1 MKLKKI
7 ICAILPTVI
16 LSACGGDNT
25 AVFTESAEDGITVLS
40 AEVSDKITQLE
51 SGLTAVKYED
61 DYKFAEFLESGGA
74 DTDMGV
80 IKYISENLLSGA
92 DYLGF
97 IGKNFGCS
105 TLSVKNADGGYL
117 FGRNFDWD
125 KCNAMIVQTDPPD
138 GYASIATVNT
148 DFISMSGMSVSKMP
162 DNILA
167 LAGIYAPL
175 DGMNEK
181 GLCVSVNMISDSE
194 NTNQNT
200 DKPDITTTTAV
211 RLLLDKAENTEKAIA
226 LLEQYDFH
234 TSMGMTVHFAI
245 ADNSGKSVCV
255 EYLNDKMIV
264 TETPIV
270 TNFYFAEGD
279 KNGIGTQQSHERYDI
294 LTTLLSENNTLDMNG
309 MKDALDSV
317 SKDNFN
323 EFESTEWSIVFNQQ
337 TGEARY
343 FHREDYTKCYKF
355 NLETEAET

>member
-7 ICAILPTVI
+7 ICAILPAAI
-16 LSACGGDNT
+16 LSACSNGNT
-25 AVFTESAEDGITVLS
+25 LVFTETAENGTTVLS
-40 AEVSDKITQLE
+40 AEMSDKITQL
-51 SGLTAVKYED
+51 SNGLFAVKYED
-61 DYKFAEFLESGGA
+61 DYKFSEFLANGGA

-80 IKYISENLLSGA
+80 IKFISENLLSGA
-92 DYLGF
+92 DYLSF

-105 TLSVKNADGGYL
+105 TLSVKNDDNGYL

-125 KCNAMIVQTDPPD
+125 KCNAMIVQTDPAN
-138 GYASIATVNT
+138 GYASISTVNT

-162 DNILA
+162 DNVLA

-181 GLCVSVNMISDSE
+181 GVCVSVNMISDNE

-200 DKPDITTTTAV
+200 EKADITTTTAV
-211 RLLLDKAENTEKAIA
+211 RLLLDNAAETDEAIA

-245 ADNSGKSVCV
+245 ADSSGKSVCV
-255 EYLNDKMIV
+255 EYIDGKMVV
-264 TETPIV
+264 TETPVV
-270 TNFYFAEGD
+270 TNFYFADGD
-279 KNGIGTQQSHERYDI
+279 KKDIGTQQSHERYDI
-294 LTTLLSENNTLDMNG
+294 LTTLLSENGTLDMNG
-309 MKDALDSV
+309 MKDALDGV

-337 TGEARY
+337 TGEVRY

-355 NLETEAET
+355 NLEMGAET